1 MKIKISKPL
10 WGLRPILIYLLFSL
24 FNFEAVAS
32 EIISKPPI
40 YKSGKGQVLVFL
52 PGARVPAENYQDLL
66 KRIQQEVNVPL
77 WTVTLKF
84 IGDVPQPFRLK
95 SRVKSILKKL
105 SKKLG
110 HEISAQD
117 VWLSGHSLGGINAK
131 RIAAEY
137 GGLILLSSYFDRLG
151 NREESD
157 FPMFNK
163 PVLLL
168 SGELD
173 GLTRA
178 AYLAR
183 DAKFDTTN
191 ENLENWTRSVL
202 LLPRVNHS
210 LFAYDKKLLKGDI
223 ATKLNPSTGRK
234 LIAKTVGSFMNI
246 HSDQVQIQL
255 KAEAL
260 KYLYEVKRE
269 SDALLSPYLSA
280 YEMDRTLCGDAQDFI
295 IRQDMGQNTPVEI
308 SSSTENQ
315 IANFA
320 LAKPS
325 LKLDS
330 DMEPVI
336 NTVKFVDKYRNI
348 IDLGNISLAPKASFC
363 KMKSAESVVDLSWL
377 PEIFK
382 KTSCSKIQKRLML
395 ETLNLLSEDQYQ
407 RYLDSGKTL
416 DFAKEKKH
424 STGIG
429 WLSSRSELIDEEDG
443 EYFVRSQSL
452 YTSINAPKS
461 FSGMTYCKFVTPA
474 RLLDWYLVDSLLQE
488 SN

>member
-1 MKIKISKPL
+1 MWRCSGFYYSSGYGSKYSVKI
-10 WGLRPILIYLLFSL
+10 
-24 FNFEAVAS
+24 
-32 EIISKPPI
+32 
-40 YKSGKGQVLVFL
+40 
-52 PGARVPAENYQDLL
+52 
-66 KRIQQEVNVPL
+66 
-77 WTVTLKF
+77 T
-84 IGDVPQPFRLK
+84 
-95 SRVKSILKKL
+95 
-105 SKKLG
+105 
-110 HEISAQD
+110 
-117 VWLSGHSLGGINAK
+117 
-131 RIAAEY
+131 
-137 GGLILLSSYFDRLG
+137 
-151 NREESD
+151 
-157 FPMFNK
+157 
-163 PVLLL
+163 
-168 SGELD
+168 
-173 GLTRA
+173 
-178 AYLAR
+178 
-183 DAKFDTTN
+183 
-191 ENLENWTRSVL
+191 
-202 LLPRVNHS
+202 
-210 LFAYDKKLLKGDI
+210 
-223 ATKLNPSTGRK
+223 
-234 LIAKTVGSFMNI
+234 
-246 HSDQVQIQL
+246 
-255 KAEAL
+255 
-260 KYLYEVKRE
+260 
-269 SDALLSPYLSA
+269 
-280 YEMDRTLCGDAQDFI
+280 
-295 IRQDMGQNTPVEI
+295 
-308 SSSTENQ
+308 SSTEKQ

-416 DFAKEKKH
+416 DLAKEKKH